1 MDRSRIAMF
10 LPSLDGGGAER
21 VFVELANYIA
31 AQGVPVDLV
40 LAAATGP
47 YLGEVRAPV
56 RVIDCGAAGV
66 SRALPTLAR
75 HLRRERCAALLSAL
89 EHANVVALAARLC
102 AFAPVRSVVSVRGVP
117 TMLAHEAGRSA
128 PWVLRASR
136 LAYRFAHAI
145 IANSHGV
152 ADDMSAHLGI
162 ARDRIEVIYNPLNL
176 EHIEQQ
182 SLAPVSH
189 PFCAPG
195 TAPLLLSAGRISPLK
210 DFPTLVRAFAAVRA
224 SRPCR
229 LAILGEGPDR
239 AALEQLVREL
249 GVEADVALP
258 GFDPNPFA
266 WMRHAAAFV
275 SSSLSEGCPNALMQA
290 LACGTPVISTRAIG
304 GSVEVLEHGRWG
316 RLVPVGDPRA
326 LAEAMAATL
335 DDTTHPDVRQR
346 ARDFSMPLVA
356 REYLSVLLPRQFAR
370 GAA

>member
-1 MDRSRIAMF
+1 MQGSRIALF

-31 AQGVPVDLV
+31 GQGVPVDLV
-40 LAAATGP
+40 LASATGP

-56 RVIDCGAAGV
+56 RVVDCGASGV
-66 SRALPTLAR
+66 GRALPTLAR

-89 EHANVVALAARLC
+89 EHANVVALAARVCSLSS
-102 AFAPVRSVVSVRGVP
+102 ARSVVSVRGVP
-117 TMLAHEAGRSA
+117 TMLAREASRSA

-152 ADDMSAHLGI
+152 ADDVSTHLGI
-162 ARDRIEVIYNPLNL
+162 ARRRIDVIYNPLNL
-176 EHIEQQ
+176 EFIEQQ
-182 SLAPVSH
+182 SQAPQPH

-195 TAPLLLSAGRISPLK
+195 APPLLLSAGRLSPLK
-210 DFPTLVRAFAAVRA
+210 DFPTLVRAFARLRA
-224 SRPCR
+224 ARPCR

-266 WMRHAAAFV
+266 WMRHAAIFV

-290 LACGTPVISTRAIG
+290 LACGTPVISTRAVG
-304 GSVEVLEHGRWG
+304 GSVEILENGRWG
-316 RLVPVGDPRA
+316 RVVPVGDPA
-326 LAEAMAATL
+326 AMAGAMAATL
-335 DDTTHPDVRQR
+335 DETTHPDVRLR
-346 ARDFSMPLVA
+346 ARDFSMPRVA
-356 REYLSVLLPRQFAR
+356 REYLSVLLPSEFAR